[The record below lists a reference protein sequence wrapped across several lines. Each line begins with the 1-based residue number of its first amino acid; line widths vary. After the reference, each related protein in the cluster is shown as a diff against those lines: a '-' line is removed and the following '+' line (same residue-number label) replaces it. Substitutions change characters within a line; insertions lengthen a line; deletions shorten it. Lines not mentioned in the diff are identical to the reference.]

1 MPYKIRCMQIFNT
14 SICFTIKQTI
24 LTTRTN
30 LGHVIEIGHSP
41 KAQTNMKHRRM
52 FCRVTQFA
60 TDGILK
66 TI

>member
-1 MPYKIRCMQIFNT
+1 MPYKIRWMQIFNT
-14 SICFTIKQTI
+14 SICFTIRQTI

-30 LGHVIEIGHSP
+30 LGHVIEIGHTQ
-41 KAQTNMKHRRM
+41 KAQTDMKHRLM
-52 FCRVTQFA
+52 FCRVTKFA